1 MSNSEENNLKKG
13 FIKFYHS
20 MLKWEWYDDANTFR
34 VFVHCLLR
42 ANIKTEKWHGVELV
56 RGQFATGRLQLAHE
70 LKLSEQQIRTSL
82 KKLQITNEITI
93 KACAKYSIITVNK
106 YNFYNPDNQQI
117 TNKQP
122 TDNQQNNQQITTNKE
137 IKNNTNINKSIIS
150 VLSEKNKTTP
160 TEKKF
165 LKPTLEEVKKYI
177 SEKNLTVDP
186 ERFFYYYEANG
197 WTQGNKKMKSWQA
210 AVQYWQ
216 RTEKK
221 EQQETESWA
230 EYVDRV
236 LGGNKNNGN
245 E

>member
-1 MSNSEENNLKKG
+1 MSNSENFKKG
-13 FIKFYHS
+13 FIKIYHS
-20 MLKWEWYDDANTFR
+20 MLNWEWFDDANTFR
-34 VFVHCLLR
+34 LFIYCLLR
-42 ANIKTEKWHGVELV
+42 ANVKPEKWHGVEIK
-56 RGQFATGRLQLAHE
+56 RGQFITGRSKLAAALKISEREVRTAIFHLQ
-70 LKLSEQQIRTSL
+70 T
-82 KKLQITNEITI
+82 TNELTI
-93 KACAKYSIITVNK
+93 NSTRQYSIITVNN
-106 YNFYNPDNQQI
+106 YNFYNP
-117 TNKQP
+117 
-122 TDNQQNNQQITTNKE
+122 TDQQNDQQTTNDRPTTDQRPTTNKDTLY
-137 IKNNTNINKSIIS
+137 NNSIIS

-221 EQQETESWA
+221 EQKEEESWA